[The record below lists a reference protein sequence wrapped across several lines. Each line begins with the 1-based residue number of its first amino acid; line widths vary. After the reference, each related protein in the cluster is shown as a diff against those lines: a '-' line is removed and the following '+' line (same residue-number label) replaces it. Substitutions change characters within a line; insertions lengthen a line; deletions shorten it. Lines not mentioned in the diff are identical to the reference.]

1 MFYGYI
7 VKGIMYCIKQITPP
21 VRTLFC
27 PTFSIVKQNSTN
39 KKMVTF
45 SNNNEV
51 YIIQPSTHEMKR

>member
-1 MFYGYI
+1 
-7 VKGIMYCIKQITPP
+7 MYCIKQITPP